1 MTAITKPT
9 LPTGVDLDFDE
20 LMDGMDGGSVY
31 IAEGEYADEAAIKTA
46 FADQTAL
53 VTELAKYEELGEFQE
68 TPFSVKSSAEVKS
81 TYHTSR
87 QGKRTTEMNL
97 NITGLSAEQKSWLE
111 SVMPK
116 IIMSIA
122 IVSDDQDKVLVFN
135 KHKWATDWQGE
146 ADGFWNVTVKS
157 KFSGH
162 TKNRIVPVP
171 CPPAA

>member
-9 LPTGVDLDFDE
+9 LPAGVDLAFEE
-20 LMDGMDGGSVY
+20 LMDGMDGGSLH
-31 IAEGEYADEAAIKTA
+31 IAEGEYTDEAAIKTA

-53 VTELAKYEELGEFQE
+53 ATELAKYEELGEFQE
-68 TPFSVKSSAEVKS
+68 TPFSITSTVEVKK

-87 QGKRTTEMNL
+87 QGKRTTVVSL
-97 NITGLSAEQKSWLE
+97 NIAGLSAEQKEWLE

-135 KHKWATDWQGE
+135 KHKWAIDWKGE
-146 ADGFWNVTVKS
+146 ADGFWNITVKTE
-157 KFSGH
+157 FSGH

-171 CPPAA
+171 CPEA

>member
-9 LPTGVDLDFDE
+9 LPAGVDLDFDS
-20 LMDGMDGGSVY
+20 LMDGMDGGKVL

-53 VTELAKYEELGEFQE
+53 ATEIAKYEELGEFQD
-68 TPFSVKSSAEVKS
+68 TPFSITSSVDIKT

-97 NITGLSAEQKSWLE
+97 NITGMSAEQKGWLE

-116 IIMSIA
+116 TIMSIA

-135 KHKWATDWQGE
+135 RHKWSVDWKGE
-146 ADGFWNVTVKS
+146 ADGFWNVTVKA

-171 CPPAA
+171 CPEA